1 MFTIS
6 IEELTERM
14 RLHISSTLKVRPLLG
29 FKLISLHEDEEGDRS
44 GPRSEYVIA
53 LVQYEEPVTEKVL
66 HAGVLIDYINEWPLA
81 VALEKEEMRISREE
95 AYSIYNF
102 RGPFSDENGSY
113 TVSQV
118 RASDGNT
125 AVVLTN
131 KQGGEYYAFDPRPRS
146 TTAV

>member
-6 IEELTERM
+6 IDEITERV
-14 RLHISSTLKVRPLLG
+14 RLHISSTLKAPPLRE
-29 FKLISLHEDEEGDRS
+29 FELISLHQDAAGGNN

-53 LVQYEEPVTEKVL
+53 LVRYMEPVTEEVS

-81 VALEKEEMRISREE
+81 VALEKDEMRISRED
-95 AYSIYNF
+95 AYLINNF
-102 RGPFSDENGSY
+102 RGPFSNENGSY

-118 RASDGNT
+118 RSHDGRT

-131 KQGGEYYAFDPRPRS
+131 AHGGEYYAFDPRPQS
-146 TTAV
+146 ATAV